1 MRREGEVEGWFGKG
15 LEGGLPY
22 VSLVLWTG
30 ESTVF
35 LLRRRVVRFKVRKDG
50 STPTIGGEWD
60 HGILYLKGPQ
70 SSCSMCRWGSC
81 VTAKAL
87 CWVARRPETG
97 TQVS

>member
-15 LEGGLPY
+15 LEGGLLY

-35 LLRRRVVRFKVRKDG
+35 LLRRRVVRFKARKDG

-70 SSCSMCRWGSC
+70 SSCSMCRWGGC

-87 CWVARRPETG
+87 CWVTRRPETG